1 MAIRQVRTL
10 GDDILYKKCKP
21 VKDMTPR
28 LAQLIEDMFET
39 MYTNSG
45 VGLAAPQVGILKQ
58 VVVIDVD
65 DEDVPDEERD
75 QYVLINPEILEQKGD
90 TTAYEGC
97 LSVPGKTGKVTRP
110 EWVKVRFW
118 TKTWKRALWRRK
130 GCWPGPSAMSAT
142 ICQGNCMWTWWRE
155 SLRTRRS

>member
-45 VGLAAPQVGILKQ
+45 AAGRDLKASGG
-58 VVVIDVD
+58 
-65 DEDVPDEERD
+65 
-75 QYVLINPEILEQKGD
+75 Y
-90 TTAYEGC
+90 
-97 LSVPGKTGKVTRP
+97 
-110 EWVKVRFW
+110 
-118 TKTWKRALWRRK
+118 
-130 GCWPGPSAMSAT
+130 
-142 ICQGNCMWTWWRE
+142 
-155 SLRTRRS
+155 

>member
-1 MAIRQVRTL
+1 MAIRHVRTL

-58 VVVIDVD
+58 IVVIDVD
-65 DEDVPDEERD
+65 DEDVP
-75 QYVLINPEILEQKGD
+75 EILESSGSS
-90 TTAYEGC
+90 TAYEGC

-110 EWVKVRFW
+110 DWVKVRFHDENMDEYVMEAEGMLA
-118 TKTWKRALWRRK
+118 RA
-130 GCWPGPSAMSAT
+130 
-142 ICQGNCMWTWWRE
+142 ICHECDHLSGKLYVDMVEGELKDASELTE
-155 SLRTRRS
+155 EDME